1 MQLPI
6 GPQRVCARAHTHTPT
21 YTRAHARRLSVTRR
35 KRPSGASSDLHN
47 STRSFPFSGPLSDEF
62 ITFQK
67 HSSRRLGL
75 GPWPWWAH
83 LSFVPRCARVSS
95 STWQF
100 AKPSMQK
107 WEKGM
112 KGQPVGR
119 LAGCALTV
127 PEGMQHCCWHC
138 AVCGRSTLCSPV
150 PSPSRRHITDGFPC
164 TQRLLCRVA
173 FPLGPL
179 LIISCCTLFRLAADS
194 NCSDGRPG
202 HVHTDGNSLPSPPF
216 SLPSFH
222 FLCLARDF
230 VPLGTAG
237 LPAGSLPWPRLLARP
252 VSNGWVASCMDWG
265 CAYAGTNTS
274 SLWGPRPCR
283 PCARRV
289 GIVASH
295 APLFFSLSR
304 VCVAL
309 PSRCWKLPCYSVG
322 GGRTR
327 GSQHWWIRGSGNSWL
342 GRCALERTTCFLHVP
357 FLCAPHHAHY
367 LIASAIG

>member
-1 MQLPI
+1 
-6 GPQRVCARAHTHTPT
+6 
-21 YTRAHARRLSVTRR
+21 
-35 KRPSGASSDLHN
+35 
-47 STRSFPFSGPLSDEF
+47 
-62 ITFQK
+62 
-67 HSSRRLGL
+67 
-75 GPWPWWAH
+75 
-83 LSFVPRCARVSS
+83 
-95 STWQF
+95 
-100 AKPSMQK
+100 
-107 WEKGM
+107 M

-173 FPLGPL
+173 LPLGPL

-202 HVHTDGNSLPSPPF
+202 HVHTGGNSLPFPP
-216 SLPSFH
+216 LPSFH

-252 VSNGWVASCMDWG
+252 VSPTAGLHRAWIEDAHMQGLILARSGARVNVVCVHGGWVSWLP
-265 CAYAGTNTS
+265 T
-274 SLWGPRPCR
+274 L
-283 PCARRV
+283 
-289 GIVASH
+289 
-295 APLFFSLSR
+295 LFFFSLPR

-327 GSQHWWIRGSGNSWL
+327 GSQHWWIIGSGNSWL

-357 FLCAPHHAHY
+357 FFVCTSPCPLLDSLGDRVSGCAYDYVTSLLACWLADYPIR
-367 LIASAIG
+367 LLLRT